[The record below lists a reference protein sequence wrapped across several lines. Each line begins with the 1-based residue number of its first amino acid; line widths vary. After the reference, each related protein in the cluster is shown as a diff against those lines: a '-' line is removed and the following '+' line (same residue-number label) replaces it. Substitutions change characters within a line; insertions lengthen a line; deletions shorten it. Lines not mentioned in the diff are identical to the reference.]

1 MPQPENDND
10 DDNDCDILDDNEE
23 PSENLAIN
31 DTNCDVGNEE
41 VPEEC
46 YIDEDN
52 IENDCVMAEN
62 SDSMGRRTHKNQIL
76 VPGAGLRYKSTVV
89 NMFIRDPKLA
99 SDRLKR
105 VRQRNYA
112 GKRVQVDQDS
122 QSVLCK
128 FDDIAVYIA
137 KEKMVRILRAER
149 FIKQGKRS
157 KIEYY
162 NPVDLSSEVQNITLI
177 GSPFSP
183 SINTTA
189 NFSEG
194 IVLTMK
200 RDITEAPLAKYIV
213 KVKLEYNTEDKNYI
227 LKQEEGKIIQQF
239 LNRLSNLSTSARC
252 IPLGIP
258 HRDTQCMIKIFR
270 GGRGGDTF
278 KTPSPPTNNFCL
290 YPPPVLRRL
299 WKDPLMTPHPPT
311 TPLQASFTAT
321 PLPIHHPFPP
331 KNFDP
336 TPTNLLMTVVAVLL

>member
-1 MPQPENDND
+1 MATEQETEEQRQLAAQDVSQPENDND
-10 DDNDCDILDDNEE
+10 DCDILDDNEE

-112 GKRVQVDQDS
+112 GKRIQVDQDS

-137 KEKMVRILRAER
+137 KEKMVRILHAER

-157 KIEYY
+157 KIEYN
-162 NPVDLSSEVQNITLI
+162 NPIDLSSEVQNITLI

-183 SINTTA
+183 SINTTT
-189 NFSEG
+189 NFSED
-194 IVLTMK
+194 IVLTIK
-200 RDITEAPLAKYIV
+200 RDITEAPLAKYII

-252 IPLGIP
+252 TPPGIP
-258 HRDTQCMIKIFR
+258 HRDTHQSLNDS
-270 GGRGGDTF
+270 GRRVTVVQPIQSANHDG
-278 KTPSPPTNNFCL
+278 
-290 YPPPVLRRL
+290 LRRSSRVRR
-299 WKDPLMTPHPPT
+299 
-311 TPLQASFTAT
+311 QVFY
-321 PLPIHHPFPP
+321 I
-331 KNFDP
+331 N
-336 TPTNLLMTVVAVLL
+336 N

>member
-1 MPQPENDND
+1 MATEQETEEQRQLAAQDVSQLENDND

-46 YIDEDN
+46 YTDEDN

-62 SDSMGRRTHKNQIL
+62 SDIMSRRTHKNQIL

-157 KIEYY
+157 K
-162 NPVDLSSEVQNITLI
+162 LNITIQLI
-177 GSPFSP
+177 YP
-183 SINTTA
+183 
-189 NFSEG
+189 
-194 IVLTMK
+194 
-200 RDITEAPLAKYIV
+200 V
-213 KVKLEYNTEDKNYI
+213 KFKI
-227 LKQEEGKIIQQF
+227 L
-239 LNRLSNLSTSARC
+239 
-252 IPLGIP
+252 
-258 HRDTQCMIKIFR
+258 H
-270 GGRGGDTF
+270 
-278 KTPSPPTNNFCL
+278 
-290 YPPPVLRRL
+290 
-299 WKDPLMTPHPPT
+299 
-311 TPLQASFTAT
+311 
-321 PLPIHHPFPP
+321 
-331 KNFDP
+331 
-336 TPTNLLMTVVAVLL
+336 